1 MEVDPQSAMRGV
13 RSRLVGAVMAASVT
27 LVCVL
32 YAMLSSLG
40 SFGATFALTV
50 GICSFG
56 AAVALL
62 LSARHEEEVHE
73 LAFQFD
79 KLPGASP
86 TGADEGSAADS
97 ASGDRPRALP
107 APDPLDELG
116 RKELDRERFA
126 RSEHPALQ
134 TTKRADFSGHT
145 DGAL

>member
-13 RSRLVGAVMAASVT
+13 RSRLIGAVMAASVT

-32 YAMLSSLG
+32 YAMLSSMG

-50 GICSFG
+50 GLCSFG

-73 LAFQFD
+73 LAFQFEQ
-79 KLPGASP
+79 LPVDPMA
-86 TGADEGSAADS
+86 SAALADVAEESTDDS
-97 ASGDRPRALP
+97 ASAARPRALP
-107 APDPLDELG
+107 APDPLEGLG
-116 RKELDRERFA
+116 RERFD
-126 RSEHPALQ
+126 RSEHPAVRL
-134 TTKRADFSGHT
+134 TKRADFSGHT